1 MNVDFII
8 DPGHGWLKVPLC
20 VLDQWGLLPQITP
33 YSYIRLGVR
42 QSFAYLEE
50 DCDASVFMDAAKQRG
65 VSIKLRRRVA
75 GQKESKVR
83 RYEAFTCVRAHNYL
97 ALTRR
102 A

>member
-65 VSIKLRRRVA
+65 VAVKLRERVA

-83 RYEAFTCVRAHNYL
+83 RYEPFTCARAHTYL

-102 A
+102 T